1 MYCVLC
7 IVVIRNTYCVL
18 CIVYCVIPVI
28 RNTVIRNTACAYVR
42 SNITVR
48 VYVCACCITTRV
60 LYYRARTCTCVKRLA
75 YRSAKTSSSI
85 SEIDSTTSDAEGF
98 GRL

>member
-1 MYCVLC
+1 MCIVYCVLC
-7 IVVIRNTYCVL
+7 IVVIR
-18 CIVYCVIPVI
+18 IVYCVIPVI

-60 LYYRARTCTCVKRLA
+60 LYYRVRTCTCVKRLA